1 MANAKDIELAIDT
14 VKDQGNEDILL
25 LHCVSSIRLLLE
37 EYNIR
42 TIPLM
47 RDKFNLMVG
56 LSDHTLGNNNCLGA
70 IALGEVFIEKHFIS
84 SYERTRT

>member
-25 LHCVSSIRLLLE
+25 LHCVSSYPAPPE

-42 TIPLM
+42 TIPLYA
-47 RDKFNLMVG
+47 R
-56 LSDHTLGNNNCLGA
+56 
-70 IALGEVFIEKHFIS
+70 
-84 SYERTRT
+84 